1 MIFHFFISWPFLKRL
16 KFKQYIM
23 AGINKVILV
32 GNLGKDPEVT
42 TYENGVKRAA
52 FSLATTESYRDKE
65 GNWQEQTEWHQIVLW
80 RWLAEK
86 NLIKGDKIYLE
97 GRIRTRSWDDESGQK
112 RYTTEI
118 QGDKVLKLAA
128 AGSNPFS
135 PDGSAAVPPANETP
149 QSTPN
154 IKPDTSSNAGQEEDD
169 LPF

>member
-1 MIFHFFISWPFLKRL
+1 
-16 KFKQYIM
+16 M

-32 GNLGKDPEVT
+32 GNLGKDPEVM

-52 FSLATTESYRDKE
+52 FSLATTESYKDKE
-65 GNWQEQTEWHQIVLW
+65 GNWVEQTEWHNIVLW

-97 GRIRTRSWDDESGQK
+97 GRIRNRSWEDENGQK

-118 QGDKVLKLAA
+118 QGDKVLKLAS
-128 AGSNPFS
+128 AGSGQFNADQEAPAAPQANSPTNNPVNENTA
-135 PDGSAAVPPANETP
+135 PAAPSAQE
-149 QSTPN
+149 
-154 IKPDTSSNAGQEEDD
+154 EEDD

>member
-1 MIFHFFISWPFLKRL
+1 
-16 KFKQYIM
+16 M

-65 GNWQEQTEWHQIVLW
+65 GNWQEQTEWHNIVLW

-97 GRIRTRSWDDESGQK
+97 GRIRNRSWDDENGQK

-118 QGDKVLKLAA
+118 QGDKVLKLSS
-128 AGSNPFS
+128 AGSQPYSPEGGNAPSPRVSEPNPTE
-135 PDGSAAVPPANETP
+135 NT
-149 QSTPN
+149 
-154 IKPDTSSNAGQEEDD
+154 KPSSNEKEEEDD

>member
-1 MIFHFFISWPFLKRL
+1 
-16 KFKQYIM
+16 M

-32 GNLGKDPEVT
+32 GNLGRDPEVT

-65 GNWQEQTEWHQIVLW
+65 GNWQEQTEWHNIVLW

-86 NLIKGDKIYLE
+86 NLVKGDKIYLE
-97 GRIRTRSWDDESGQK
+97 GRLRTRSWDDENGQK

-118 QGDKVLKLAA
+118 QGDKVLKLAS
-128 AGSNPFS
+128 AGSQPYS
-135 PDGSAAVPPANETP
+135 PEGGAPAASNVSEPQPPSNQTA
-149 QSTPN
+149 
-154 IKPDTSSNAGQEEDD
+154 SSSEKEEEDD

>member
-1 MIFHFFISWPFLKRL
+1 
-16 KFKQYIM
+16 M

-32 GNLGKDPEVT
+32 GNLGKDPEVM

-52 FSLATTESYRDKE
+52 FSLATTESYKDKE
-65 GNWQEQTEWHQIVLW
+65 GNWVEQTEWHNIVLW

-97 GRIRTRSWDDESGQK
+97 GRIRNRSWEDENGQK

-118 QGDKVLKLAA
+118 QGDKVLKLAS
-128 AGSNPFS
+128 AGSGQFNADQEAPAAPQANTPTNNPVNENTA
-135 PDGSAAVPPANETP
+135 PAAP
-149 QSTPN
+149 ST
-154 IKPDTSSNAGQEEDD
+154 QEEEDD